1 TSVIRETFNKDNISG
16 NLHMVDGRP
25 LAVNLDLKDVPK
37 LKVRRDRVAQLV
49 RSSVRTFAGHVDD
62 DEIIT
67 MRSYTGVGLIYVDIS
82 KHRAN
87 FPPVEPVA
95 GFGKY
100 APPESVEGEVRYT
113 EFLNLLAG
121 FAGEFAF
128 DRHSRVPSYFSFRIP
143 PAVPEEHKIPTER
156 KEGLTILAV
165 DDQSVIL
172 DLLAAM
178 CQSLGYKI
186 FTARDGMEG
195 LREFESHRP
204 DIVISDLAMPGMS
217 GWELASRIKSISSRT
232 PVIIITGWG
241 VSIDEEKMKRAGV
254 DFVLHKP
261 FRLEQL
267 SDLISKVKFSG
278 IQR

>member
-1 TSVIRETFNKDNISG
+1 VKS
-16 NLHMVDGRP
+16 
-25 LAVNLDLKDVPK
+25 A
-37 LKVRRDRVAQLV
+37 V
-49 RSSVRTFAGHVDD
+49 RSFAGHVDD

-67 MRSYTGVGLIYVDIS
+67 VRSYTVRGLIYVDIS

-100 APPESVEGEVRYT
+100 LPPGSVEGEIRYT
-113 EFLNLLAG
+113 ELLSLLAG

-143 PAVPEEHKIPTER
+143 PSAPEESEAATER

-186 FTARDGMEG
+186 LTARDGVEG
-195 LREFESHRP
+195 LRQFESRHP
-204 DIVISDLAMPGMS
+204 DVVISDLAMPGMS
-217 GWELASRIKSISSRT
+217 GWELASRVKSISPKT

-241 VSIDEEKMKRAGV
+241 VSIDEEKMKQAGV

-267 SDLISKVKFSG
+267 SDLISKVIFSG